1 MEFKQKKGFKPYEAY
16 QYLEAGKDFQPIDW
30 MQWDWAGRHV
40 IELEPEEEARLEEI
54 LAKYPYISVHEHV
67 DFTPTVLT
75 AKSFYDSMRQG
86 RDVCGYEALS
96 YSNLDCVFD
105 NMMDGTCVISSDA
118 GWKWIDVVHDLGMR
132 LCDLAHQDFLIQ
144 CKKVEDIYRAKAEGK
159 IAWVPCIEGA
169 QCIENEVDRIDILYG
184 LGVRLLGV
192 TYSESNALGNGL
204 KEDNDG
210 GLTMFGREC
219 VERMNKVGMLVDV
232 SHCGPKTAF
241 DAVTYSKKPALVS
254 HVGAKA
260 VWNIKRMAKDE
271 LFEAVKAGGG
281 VVGIESAP
289 HTTMSGKRLTH
300 DLDAVME
307 HFEYVKDLIGI
318 DHVTLGPDTL
328 YGDHV
333 ALHHAFDA
341 TTLSTGD
348 PGAEE
353 LGYTEVPYVKYI
365 ENPTEASWNIPR
377 WLIKHGYTDEE
388 IGKVLG
394 GNTIRVLE
402 EVWA

>member
-1 MEFKQKKGFKPYEAY
+1 
-16 QYLEAGKDFQPIDW
+16 
-30 MQWDWAGRHV
+30 
-40 IELEPEEEARLEEI
+40 
-54 LAKYPYISVHEHV
+54 
-67 DFTPTVLT
+67 
-75 AKSFYDSMRQG
+75 
-86 RDVCGYEALS
+86 
-96 YSNLDCVFD
+96 
-105 NMMDGTCVISSDA
+105 
-118 GWKWIDVVHDLGMR
+118 
-132 LCDLAHQDFLIQ
+132 
-144 CKKVEDIYRAKAEGK
+144 
-159 IAWVPCIEGA
+159 
-169 QCIENEVDRIDILYG
+169 
-184 LGVRLLGV
+184 
-192 TYSESNALGNGL
+192 
-204 KEDNDG
+204 
-210 GLTMFGREC
+210 
-219 VERMNKVGMLVDV
+219 
-232 SHCGPKTAF
+232 
-241 DAVTYSKKPALVS
+241 
-254 HVGAKA
+254 
-260 VWNIKRMAKDE
+260 
-271 LFEAVKAGGG
+271 
-281 VVGIESAP
+281 
-289 HTTMSGKRLTH
+289 
-300 DLDAVME
+300 ME